1 MARRILGSEKK
12 SRVAQA
18 RAQTHNP
25 LKMWRQQRIFSRG
38 NRHGQS
44 AAIHAVASQVIHPEA
59 RTTYVFPEF
68 AAQYK
73 SPEDFV
79 EFARLINRLGGH
91 AISIADVESLKIPLG
106 QYGHSHYPSVRQ
118 TLEGYSFNR

>member
-1 MARRILGSEKK
+1 
-12 SRVAQA
+12 
-18 RAQTHNP
+18 
-25 LKMWRQQRIFSRG
+25 MWRQQRIFSRG
-38 NRHGQS
+38 NGHGQS
-44 AAIHAVASQVIHPEA
+44 AAVHAVAGQLAHPGA

-79 EFARLINRLGGH
+79 EFVRLISRLGGT
-91 AISIADVESLKIPLG
+91 AINVWDVKSLQIPLG

-118 TLEGYSFNR
+118 TLEGYAFNR